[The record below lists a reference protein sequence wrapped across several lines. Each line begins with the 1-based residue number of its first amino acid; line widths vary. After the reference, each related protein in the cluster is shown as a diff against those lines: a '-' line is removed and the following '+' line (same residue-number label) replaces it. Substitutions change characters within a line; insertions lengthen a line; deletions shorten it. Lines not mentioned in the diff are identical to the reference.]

1 MSEADG
7 LICAY
12 LLDGRRGGRETGC
25 VEVRKPNKRPN
36 RQALPMKKEARQ

>member
-7 LICAY
+7 LICVY
-12 LLDGRRGGRETGC
+12 LLNGKGGGLEAGY
-25 VEVRKPNKRPN
+25 VEMGKPNKRPN